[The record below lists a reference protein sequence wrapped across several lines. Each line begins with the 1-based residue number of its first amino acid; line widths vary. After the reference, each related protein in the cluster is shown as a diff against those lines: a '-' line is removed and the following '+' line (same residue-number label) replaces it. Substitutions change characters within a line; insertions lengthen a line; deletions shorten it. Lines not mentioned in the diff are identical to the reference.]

1 MVELGFP
8 ELTTE
13 RIECLC
19 KIAEETSR
27 RFILSKV
34 ASKDIERMDIS
45 VEVEG
50 SKPVDITVEIDLL
63 FSKQNR
69 NINEE
74 LLVKEAINQAYTA
87 IENFLRKTK

>member
-1 MVELGFP
+1 MAELGFP

-13 RIECLC
+13 QIVHLC
-19 KIAEETSR
+19 NIAEETSR

-34 ASKDIERMDIS
+34 GNKDIERMDIS

-50 SKPVDITVEIDLL
+50 LKPVDATVEIDLL
-63 FSKQNR
+63 VSNQVR
-69 NINEE
+69 DIDAE
-74 LLVKEAINQAYTA
+74 LLVKDAINQAYNA